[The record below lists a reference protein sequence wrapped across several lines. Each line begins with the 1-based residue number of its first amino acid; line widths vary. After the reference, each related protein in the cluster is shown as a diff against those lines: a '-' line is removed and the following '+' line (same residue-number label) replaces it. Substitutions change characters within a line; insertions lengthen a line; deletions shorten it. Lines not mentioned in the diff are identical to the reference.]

1 MFLSGATEKQNIAVG
16 ILHFETTQTIISVS
30 EWLKERERYAMQI
43 RLPVRR
49 DLEGDFKSK
58 LVPIKS
64 KRRRDVPHNKKGWD
78 ARYFCLCH
86 MSFSL
91 VYLHLLRFAVLRLFP
106 CFDIKAF
113 LWVVQDVFKTCCFQS
128 FNDFANWIFVK
139 HTVWRFHFNQGILI
153 SHINVK
159 GASFS

>member
-30 EWLKERERYAMQI
+30 EWLKERERYATQI

-64 KRRRDVPHNKKGWD
+64 KRRRDVPHNKKG
-78 ARYFCLCH
+78 
-86 MSFSL
+86 
-91 VYLHLLRFAVLRLFP
+91 
-106 CFDIKAF
+106 
-113 LWVVQDVFKTCCFQS
+113 
-128 FNDFANWIFVK
+128 
-139 HTVWRFHFNQGILI
+139 
-153 SHINVK
+153 
-159 GASFS
+159 